1 MNQKTPAVRV
11 ASESRNAT
19 FLLPNQ
25 MASMVSNPSMKSAVI
40 IVVEP
45 VFSELF
51 VELECAAGNPGY

>member
-1 MNQKTPAVRV
+1 
-11 ASESRNAT
+11 
-19 FLLPNQ
+19 

-51 VELECAAGNPGY
+51 VELECAAGNPEY